1 MNDIYPKLEENLVDE
16 PDQQILPDLRA
27 ERRRRRTARL
37 LGLGTLVSLGLLVG
51 VGAWQHANRAAA
63 TIATLDAAR
72 TAVPVVRVAVLKA
85 DDRGLQ
91 IDLPGTIQAFDSAT
105 LFARASGY
113 IGKRDVDIGSRMHA
127 GDELAVISAP
137 ELDQQLL
144 QARAQLSQ
152 MQAALAQS
160 QANMELAQA
169 NNSRTSRLVQQGWAA
184 VQQGDTDRLNFAAQ
198 TAGVGV
204 ARANLEAQQAQVNR
218 LEQLTGFERVVA
230 PFDGVITSRQVDV
243 GSLVT
248 ADASS
253 GTPLF
258 SIAHTDVLRVQVYV
272 PQDAFFGLK
281 DGEQAEVTV
290 PELPGRV
297 FQGMVARNASV
308 LQPETRTLLA
318 EVDVNNADGT
328 LTAGLYAIVH
338 LKEPRPNP
346 VILVPSQAVI
356 FDKDGLSAA
365 VYENGEARLR
375 RLDVEADDGAQV
387 AVRAGLSGGDQLI
400 LNPPIGVVD
409 GMRVTTTSEARP
421 VAGTQPAE
429 GRQAQDQAGIGNGP
443 GNSTAP
449 K

>member
-1 MNDIYPKLEENLVDE
+1 MNDIHPTLEENLIHAPEQETPLD
-16 PDQQILPDLRA
+16 PGA

-37 LGLGTLVSLGLLVG
+37 LGLGTFASLGLVVG
-51 VGAWQHANRAAA
+51 IGAWQHTHRAAA
-63 TIATLDAAR
+63 TIATLEAAR
-72 TAVPVVRVAVLKA
+72 TAVPVVRVAVVKA
-85 DDRGLQ
+85 DDRPLQ

-113 IGKRDVDIGSRMHA
+113 IGRRDVDIGSRVHA
-127 GDELAVISAP
+127 GDVLAVISAP
-137 ELDQQLL
+137 ELDQQLA

-152 MQAALAQS
+152 TQAALAQS
-160 QANMELAQA
+160 QANMELARA
-169 NNSRTSRLVQQGWAA
+169 NNGRTSRLVQQGWAA
-184 VQQGDTDRLNFAAQ
+184 VQQGDTDRLNFTAQ
-198 TAGVGV
+198 TAAVGV

-230 PFDGVITSRQVDV
+230 PFDGVITSRQIDV

-281 DGEQAEVTV
+281 DGEQAEITV

-297 FQGMVARNASV
+297 FHGTVARNASV

-318 EVDVNNADGT
+318 EVDVNNADGA

-338 LKEPRPNP
+338 LKEPRTNP

-365 VYENGEARLR
+365 VYQNGEARLR
-375 RLDVEADDGAQV
+375 RLDIEADDGAQV
-387 AVRAGLSGGDQLI
+387 AVRAGLNASDQLI
-400 LNPPIGVVD
+400 LNPPIGLVN
-409 GMRVTTTSEARP
+409 GMRVTTASEA
-421 VAGTQPAE
+421 QPISPARD
-429 GRQAQDQAGIGNGP
+429 GR
-443 GNSTAP
+443 
-449 K
+449 

>member
-1 MNDIYPKLEENLVDE
+1 MNDFPAHLEKDVVRELEQQTQLDPRDE
-16 PDQQILPDLRA
+16 Q
-27 ERRRRRTARL
+27 RRRRTARR
-37 LGLGTLVSLGLLVG
+37 LGLGTLVGLSLLVG
-51 VGAWQHANRAAA
+51 FGAWQHANRASA
-63 TIATLDAAR
+63 TVATLEAAR
-72 TAVPVVRVAVLKA
+72 AAVPVVRVAIVKA
-85 DDRGLQ
+85 EDTPLQ

-105 LFARASGY
+105 LHARATGY
-113 IGKRDVDIGSRMHA
+113 IGKRNVDIGSRVHA
-127 GDELAVISAP
+127 GDVLAVISAP
-137 ELDQQLL
+137 ELDQQLA

-160 QANMELAQA
+160 QANMELARA
-169 NNSRTSRLVQQGWAA
+169 NDGRTSRLVQQGWAA
-184 VQQGDTDRLNFAAQ
+184 AQQGDTDRLNFAAQ

-218 LEQLTGFERVVA
+218 LEQLTGFERIVA
-230 PFDGVITSRQVDV
+230 PFDGVIISRQVDV

-272 PQDAFFGLK
+272 PQGGFFGLK

-297 FQGMVARNASV
+297 FQGTVARNARA

-338 LKEPRPNP
+338 LKEPRTNP

-375 RLDVEADDGAQV
+375 RLDIEADDGAQL
-387 AVRAGLSGGDQLI
+387 AVRAGLNPSDQLI
-400 LNPPIGVVD
+400 LNPPVGVMD
-409 GMRVTTTSEARP
+409 GMRVTTTPEAKS
-421 VAGTQPAE
+421 VAGAH
-429 GRQAQDQAGIGNGP
+429 AAAG
-443 GNSTAP
+443 
-449 K
+449 

>member
-1 MNDIYPKLEENLVDE
+1 MNDIYPKLEENLIPAPE
-16 PDQQILPDLRA
+16 QQTLLDLRA

-37 LGLGTLVSLGLLVG
+37 LGLGTLVSLGLLL
-51 VGAWQHANRAAA
+51 GAGASQHANRAAA

-72 TAVPVVRVAVLKA
+72 TAVPVVRVAVVKA
-85 DDRGLQ
+85 DDRPLQ

-105 LFARASGY
+105 LFARSTGY
-113 IGKRDVDIGSRMHA
+113 IGKRYVDIGSRVHA
-127 GDELAVISAP
+127 GDVLAVISAP
-137 ELDQQLL
+137 ELDQQLA

-152 MQAALAQS
+152 VQAALAQS
-160 QANMELAQA
+160 QANMELARA
-169 NNSRTSRLVQQGWAA
+169 NNGRTSRLVQQGWAA

-198 TAGVGV
+198 TAAVGV

-218 LEQLTGFERVVA
+218 LEQLTGFERVAA
-230 PFDGVITSRQVDV
+230 PFDGVITSRQIDV

-281 DGEQAEVTV
+281 DGERAEITV

-297 FQGMVARNASV
+297 FHGTVARNASV

-318 EVDVNNADGT
+318 EVDVNNADGA

-338 LKEPRPNP
+338 LKEPRTNP

-375 RLDVEADDGAQV
+375 RLDIEADDGAQV
-387 AVRAGLSGGDQLI
+387 AVRAGLNASDQLI
-400 LNPPIGVVD
+400 LNPPIGLVD
-409 GMRVTTTSEARP
+409 GMRVTTMPEARP
-421 VAGTQPAE
+421 VAGT
-429 GRQAQDQAGIGNGP
+429 
-443 GNSTAP
+443 
-449 K
+449 